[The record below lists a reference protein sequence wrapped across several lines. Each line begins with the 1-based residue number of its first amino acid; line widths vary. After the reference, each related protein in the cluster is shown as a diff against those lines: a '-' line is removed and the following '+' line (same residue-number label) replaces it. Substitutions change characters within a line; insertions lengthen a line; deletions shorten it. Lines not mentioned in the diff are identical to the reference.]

1 MRNRVVALVIV
12 VVLVGVGFVVRS
24 LVWGDGGGLLGD
36 GEATA
41 SDAVVVPLTCADE
54 IGPYCRDVV
63 ERFARTEPSVDGR
76 PIRVELT
83 QKDSAVA
90 AEAIVEQRERPL
102 AWIPASSAWVD
113 EVNARY
119 RARNGTDVF
128 LKSGEYQVLPVAE
141 SPMVMLVQADRLP
154 TLQRSCG
161 ATITWQCVHAAVTA
175 AGGWRSLGG
184 DPAWGLVKFKHAN
197 PIQVNS
203 GLLSLVL
210 MSYGYYGDLAD
221 LTPAQIADPGLRRFV
236 DDIEASVDSFPR
248 SPTDFDLNLVS
259 FGASNYDIAATYEFT
274 AVKAIENAPGRGFEL
289 ALVYPPQINR
299 SDFPFA
305 IAVTDDTTAVDKDAA
320 LALRDFFLSE
330 EMQRVAL
337 GFGLRPANPDVPIAG
352 GDNPLTR
359 HTDAGVQVKIPP
371 SREADFPSFETVQ
384 ALRQLWLQEV
394 NR

>member
-1 MRNRVVALVIV
+1 MALVVA
-12 VVLVGVGFVVRS
+12 VVLVGVAFLVRA
-24 LVWGDGGGLLGD
+24 LVWGDGGGLGGIFG
-36 GEATA
+36 GEAATA
-41 SDAVVVPLTCADE
+41 SDAVVVPAICADE
-54 IGPYCRDVV
+54 IGPYCKEVV
-63 ERFARTEPSVDGR
+63 DHFAATKPSVDGR

-83 QKDSAVA
+83 QMDSAAA
-90 AEAIVEQRERPL
+90 AEAIVERRSRPL

-141 SPMVMLVQADRLP
+141 SPMVLLVQADREPVLAAH
-154 TLQRSCG
+154 CG
-161 ATITWQCVHAAVTA
+161 GTITWQCVHAAVTNP
-175 AGGWRSLGG
+175 GGWRTLGG

-197 PIQVNS
+197 PIEVNS

-210 MSYGYYGDLAD
+210 MSYGYYGDIAD
-221 LTPAQIADPGLRRFV
+221 LTPAQIADPGLRKFL
-236 DDIEASVDSFPR
+236 DGIEASVDSFPR
-248 SPTDFDLNLVS
+248 SPADFDLNLVS
-259 FGASNYDIAATYEFT
+259 FGASNYDVAATYEFT
-274 AVKAIENAPGRGFEL
+274 AVKAIENAPGRGFKL

-305 IAVTDDTTAVDKDAA
+305 IAVTEDTSAVDKDAA

-330 EMQRVAL
+330 DVQHLAL
-337 GFGLRPANPDVPIAG
+337 ASGLRPANPDVAIAG
-352 GDNPLTR
+352 TDNPLTA
-359 HTDAGVQVKIPP
+359 HAADGVQVRIPP
-371 SREADFPSFETVQ
+371 AREADFPSFETVQ